1 MSNIKFVPS
10 GSNFTQLG
18 KFQEQASSQNL
29 KPLNSKTKSLGNY
42 QVWKILLSKKLGKT
56 TAFIVNLE
64 AEPFDSVEVQ
74 LKSNRHATKGQL
86 GS

>member
-10 GSNFTQLG
+10 GSNFTQFG

-29 KPLNSKTKSLGNY
+29 KPLIQKTKSLGNY

-56 TAFIVNLE
+56 TAFYCE
-64 AEPFDSVEVQ
+64 
-74 LKSNRHATKGQL
+74 L
-86 GS
+86 GG